1 MQWKRRIIDG
11 VTVLTATVFYS
22 VAISLFLDPNDL
34 APGGVTGISV
44 IINRISGIE
53 TGTLIL
59 LLNIPILLLGLWKF
73 GKRFIAS
80 TGCCI
85 LLTSFF
91 TNLLAYA
98 EPLTREPLLA
108 VLAGGGL
115 MGIALGLVFRV
126 GSTTGGTDILV
137 KILRI
142 KLPHLR
148 TGAIFMLIDLGVVAC
163 SAFVFRDIDKALY
176 AGIAVFFASFCMDLV
191 LYGQD
196 GAKLLYIIS
205 DAPEQIA
212 QRILGE
218 LDIGVTYIQGSGA
231 YSGRGK
237 KVLMCVMRKQLY
249 PRVREVVKEEDSQAF
264 MIVTSATEIY
274 GQGYKNYFNV

>member
-11 VTVLTATVFYS
+11 VTVLTATIFYS

-98 EPLTREPLLA
+98 EPLTKEPLLA

-126 GSTTGGTDILV
+126 GSTTGGTDIIV

-148 TGAIFMLIDLGVVAC
+148 TGAIFMLIDLAVVAC
-163 SAFVFRDIDKALY
+163 SAFVFQDIDKALY

-205 DAPEQIA
+205 DAPQQIA
-212 QRILGE
+212 QRILQE

-249 PRVREVVKEEDSQAF
+249 PRVREVVKEEDPQAF